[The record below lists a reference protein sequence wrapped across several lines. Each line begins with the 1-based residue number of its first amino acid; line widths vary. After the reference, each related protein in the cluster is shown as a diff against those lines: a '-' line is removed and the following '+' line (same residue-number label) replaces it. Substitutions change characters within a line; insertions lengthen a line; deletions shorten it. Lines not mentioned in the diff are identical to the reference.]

1 MRKDKDKKAKRFI
14 VMVIVVLTIAFFF
27 QLKNVFHKY
36 NQKQDEIEV
45 LQQKIVEENEKNLKL
60 KEYEKYM
67 KSDAY
72 IEDKAREEFNLI
84 KDGEEV
90 YILKK
95 E

>member
-14 VMVIVVLTIAFFF
+14 VMVIAVLTIAFFF

>member
-1 MRKDKDKKAKRFI
+1 MRKDKKKKPTKFI
-14 VMVIVVLTIAFFF
+14 WMVIAVLTIAFFF

-36 NQKQDEIEV
+36 NQKQDEIEA
-45 LQQKIVEENEKNLKL
+45 LQQKILEENEKNLKL

>member
-1 MRKDKDKKAKRFI
+1 MRKDKDKKPTRFI
-14 VMVIVVLTIAFFF
+14 WMVIVVLTIAFFF

-45 LQQKIVEENEKNLKL
+45 LQQKILEENEKNLKL